1 MSKRSPFVSTNS
13 TENWRSG
20 APYTALMRADRRS
33 FAWEWLR
40 RHRPYRR
47 AWEERHL
54 PPAAFGLLAF
64 EDPDRPTPLA
74 RPIWT
79 RERDPRVIDSGPA
92 SRTDRSD
99 DLIDIRAFADIVTVE
114 IDEHDA
120 EHWLL
125 SDGHWAVRLALH
137 DGTLLAGPALLE
149 HRLVG
154 LASAAPKIQALR
166 QLIALARDGDMP
178 ASLRP
183 REVRAPRWILELRTA
198 DGLAAGASQQKLARA
213 FFGTAISDRDW
224 RTRSAPYRL
233 RVQRLVRAAR
243 QRLADPLGGPWFG

>member
-1 MSKRSPFVSTNS
+1 MSKRPLFVSS
-13 TENWRSG
+13 DSSENWRSA

-40 RHRPYRR
+40 RHHPYRQ

-54 PPAAFGLLAF
+54 PPAAFGLLAY

-79 RERDPRVIDSGPA
+79 RERDPRVIDSTPVAGA
-92 SRTDRSD
+92 HGEGDF
-99 DLIDIRAFADIVTVE
+99 LDIRALADLVSVE
-114 IDEHDA
+114 VDETGS

-149 HRLVG
+149 HRLLG
-154 LASAAPKIQALR
+154 LDAAALKLETLE
-166 QLIALARDGDMP
+166 QLIALARGGDMP
-178 ASLRP
+178 TKLRP

-198 DGLAAGASQQKLARA
+198 DGLAAGASQQVLARA
-213 FFGTAISDRDW
+213 FFGSAISGRCW
-224 RTRSAPYRL
+224 RTDSASYRL
-233 RVQRLVRAAR
+233 RVQRLVKAAR
-243 QRLADPLGGPWFG
+243 RRLTNPLDGPWFS